1 MRKLVVLLGT
11 PVDSLDMPETL
22 DRIEEMI
29 HAGRLSG
36 KYHQVVTANTD
47 FLVKARKDTEL
58 RKVIQQADLCTA
70 DGMPLVWGAR
80 LLGVPIPGR
89 VAGADLVP
97 LLAQRAAQ
105 KGFSLYFLGAEPGI
119 AAQAAR
125 ILQDRYPGL
134 QIAGIES
141 PPFQPI
147 EKTQPEV
154 LARIRAA
161 NPDVLL
167 VAFGNPKQEKW
178 IARFGAEIKVPV
190 MIGVGGSLDFI
201 AGKTR
206 RAPRWMQNN
215 GLEWFYRLIQEP
227 RRLWQRYAVD
237 LVVFIRFF
245 LRQWWATRQGLRPF
259 TAASTM
265 LPTTDLLLIDDTAVI
280 TIDRR
285 MTAKDRETFQA
296 TARQALAASSHI
308 IVNLEKAT
316 FLDSS
321 AIGALVGMAKQAHDA
336 GGKLWLCGAQPSVQQ
351 TLKLLQLDTFF
362 ANGATISGCL
372 TERFNRPAVRRES
385 QPV

>member
-11 PVDSLDMPETL
+11 PVDNLDMPETL

-29 HAGRLSG
+29 TTGRLSG

-58 RKVIQQADLCTA
+58 RKIIQQADLCTA

-80 LLGVPIPGR
+80 LLGVPLQGR
-89 VAGADLVP
+89 ITGADLVP
-97 LLAQRAAQ
+97 LLAKRAAQ
-105 KGFSLYFLGAEPGI
+105 KGFSLYFLGAEPGV
-119 AAQAAR
+119 AAQAAQ

-147 EKTQPEV
+147 DKTQPEI

-206 RAPRWMQNN
+206 RAPRWMQNS
-215 GLEWFYRLIQEP
+215 GLEWFYRLVQEP

-245 LRQWWATRQGLRPF
+245 LRQWWATRQELRPF
-259 TAASTM
+259 TAASTI
-265 LPTTDLLLIDDTAVI
+265 LPTAELLLIDDTAVI
-280 TIDRR
+280 TIDRQ
-285 MTAKDRETFQA
+285 MTAKDREAFQA

-308 IVNLEKAT
+308 IINLEKAA

-321 AIGALVGMAKQAHDA
+321 AIGALVGMAKQAHEA
-336 GGKLWLCGAQPSVQQ
+336 GGKLWLCGTQPSVQQ